1 MIFKKINYFTFFIIF
16 SGFVFSCLV
25 ANNYIKKYDI
35 IKNING
41 KYLNTYFFQKE
52 GGVPTF
58 WEEAY
63 KIKNEISEKNF
74 FSTGNKYETK
84 YLPSRL
90 IFLYYSFINKN
101 IKTNYKNSDQVI
113 FKTNNGKKGLILIQ
127 NFLYFTCL
135 IFLFLTL
142 KKYVSSFN
150 SVILFFVFFFLSFE
164 PTLNQ
169 WNRVLYSE
177 TIFFCLQIIL
187 LIILISY
194 KRNSN
199 YIKVFFL
206 GIILGL
212 MYLQRTVSI
221 YYFFIIF
228 LYFFIFYKKKS
239 IINISII
246 LFIYLITHLYL
257 GYGNYKRDGKFY
269 LYPILAKEDLYGY
282 FIPKILNHHNDKNF
296 VENFQTRHDRVNELI
311 KIKNLS
317 SENEIEINDRIL
329 LANKNFVDSLK
340 LIYQYPFSSIKEYLK
355 SSIHFFLLKPN
366 ELYFLFENNITY
378 DGKFYLSKKFE
389 YQTYINVIY
398 SIFVYSICILGFLYL
413 KRKKEFK
420 IIFLLISSILYFSLP
435 VFWHK
440 QSSYLAPI
448 LLYLS
453 IFFGVGANQI
463 LKKLNFK
470 KDAQRYN

>member
-1 MIFKKINYFTFFIIF
+1 MFKKKIDYLTFFIIF

-25 ANNYIKKYDI
+25 GNNYIKKYDTI
-35 IKNING
+35 RSING
-41 KYLNTYFFQKE
+41 KYVNTYFFQKE
-52 GGVPTF
+52 GEVPTF
-58 WEEAY
+58 WEEANQ
-63 KIKNEISEKNF
+63 IKKEIAEKNF

-90 IFLYYSFINKN
+90 IYLYFSFINKD
-101 IKTNYKNSDQVI
+101 IKIDYENSNQVI
-113 FKTNNGKKGLILIQ
+113 FKTDNGKIGLILIQ
-127 NFLYFTCL
+127 NFLYFICL
-135 IFLFLTL
+135 ISLFLTI
-142 KKYVSSFN
+142 KKYVSSLN
-150 SVILFFVFFFLSFE
+150 SIILFFIFFFLGFE

-187 LIILISY
+187 LVILISY
-194 KRNSN
+194 KQNSN
-199 YIKVFFL
+199 YIKIFFL
-206 GIILGL
+206 GIILSL

-221 YYFFIIF
+221 YYLLIIF
-228 LYFFIFYKKKS
+228 LYFFIFYKQKS

-246 LFIYLITHLYL
+246 LFIYLMTHLYL

-282 FIPKILNHHNDKNF
+282 FIPKILKHHNDNKF
-296 VENFQTRHDRVNELI
+296 IENFQTRHDRVNKLI
-311 KIKNLS
+311 KIKNLN
-317 SENEIEINDRIL
+317 SENEIEINDRIH
-329 LANKNFVDSLK
+329 LANKNFIDSLK
-340 LIYQYPFSSIKEYLK
+340 LISQYPLLSIKEYLV

-378 DGKFYLSKKFE
+378 DGKFYLSKKFKD
-389 YQTYINVIY
+389 QIYIKVIY
-398 SIFVYSICILGFLYL
+398 SIFIYATCILGFFYL
-413 KRKKEFK
+413 KKKNEFK
-420 IIFLLISSILYFSLP
+420 LIFLLISSILYFSLP

-453 IFFGVGANQI
+453 IFFGIGAYQVF
-463 LKKLNFK
+463 KKLNFK
-470 KDAQRYN
+470 KNAQKYN